1 MPRHSNIQVRKV
13 THNRFSDR
21 LLSIATKVNGILW
34 EADADTFEFTYVS
47 PQSVK
52 ILGYSPEE
60 WYQNHSFWKDH
71 IHPDDRD
78 RTVAFCHSKT
88 QAMQDHEFEYRMIDS
103 AGNIVW
109 IKDIVSVE
117 ENDAGSKVLTGLMI
131 DVTGYHQENIERAN
145 IIQKSYQ
152 LAGIGHWEFD
162 ILQEHLFWSPE
173 VKNLHEVEQTY
184 QPDLKTALEFYPEG
198 LYREA
203 IQEAVNRTIQTG
215 EPYDLELQIITA
227 RGNLRWIRTAGDA
240 KWLNDRCVKIYGVT
254 QDITRSKEREKE
266 INKLS
271 RVARETQNI
280 VIITDPDEHIQ
291 WVNKA
296 FESVTGYSLNEVI
309 GKNPGQLLQGKN
321 TNGKTVKRIARYL
334 TEKEQFNERI
344 LNYTKNGTPYWTQMS
359 VTPIKNKKGEITEFF
374 SIQEVVTEKVKAQKR
389 NEVLLQEIHHR
400 VKNNLAIIS
409 GLLTLEMDEFSNDRA
424 KLSFQRSINRI
435 HSIAKVHELLYGNDD
450 LSSLNICQYLE
461 ELSAII
467 SRAFDH
473 ELKVNIEIDAEHIDM
488 NINEAVPFGML
499 MNELFTNSFKYAF
512 GGSKGHIYVKI
523 REKASSY
530 QVIYRD
536 NGKGM
541 SEIPDFDKAST
552 LGFTIVSTLL
562 AQLNSE
568 FKIDVDNKFELSFDF
583 EKKERGSHSNL

>member
-1 MPRHSNIQVRKV
+1 M

-162 ILQEHLFWSPE
+162 ILQEQLFWSPE

-240 KWLNDRCVKIYGVT
+240 KWLNDRCVKVYGVT
-254 QDITRSKEREKE
+254 QDITRSKDREKE

-541 SEIPDFDKAST
+541 SEVPDFDKAST

>member
-1 MPRHSNIQVRKV
+1 M

-21 LLSIATKVNGILW
+21 LLSIASKVNGILW

-131 DVTGYHQENIERAN
+131 DVTGYHQESIERAN

-162 ILQEHLFWSPE
+162 ILQEQLFWSPE

-198 LYREA
+198 LYRDT

-240 KWLNDRCVKIYGVT
+240 KWLNDRCVKVYGVT
-254 QDITRSKEREKE
+254 QDITRSKDREKE

-541 SEIPDFDKAST
+541 SEVPDFDKAST

>member
-1 MPRHSNIQVRKV
+1 VRKV

-21 LLSIATKVNGILW
+21 LLSIASKVNGILW

-162 ILQEHLFWSPE
+162 ILQEQLFWSPE

-198 LYREA
+198 LYRDT

-240 KWLNDRCVKIYGVT
+240 KWLNDRCVKVYGVT
-254 QDITRSKEREKE
+254 QDITRSKDREKE

>member
-1 MPRHSNIQVRKV
+1 M

-162 ILQEHLFWSPE
+162 ILQEQLFWSPE

-198 LYREA
+198 LYRDT

-240 KWLNDRCVKIYGVT
+240 KWLNDRCVKVYGVT
-254 QDITRSKEREKE
+254 QDITRSKDREKE

>member
-1 MPRHSNIQVRKV
+1 M

-162 ILQEHLFWSPE
+162 ILQEQLFWSPE

-198 LYREA
+198 LYRDT

-240 KWLNDRCVKIYGVT
+240 KWLNDRCVKVYGVT
-254 QDITRSKEREKE
+254 QDITRSKDREKE

-541 SEIPDFDKAST
+541 SEVPDFDKAST

>member
-1 MPRHSNIQVRKV
+1 MRKV

-162 ILQEHLFWSPE
+162 ILQEQLFWSPE

-198 LYREA
+198 LYRDT

-240 KWLNDRCVKIYGVT
+240 KWLNDRCVKVYGVT
-254 QDITRSKEREKE
+254 QDITRSKDREKE

>member
-1 MPRHSNIQVRKV
+1 MRKV
-13 THNRFSDR
+13 THNKFSDR
-21 LLSIATKVNGILW
+21 LLSIASKVNGILW

-162 ILQEHLFWSPE
+162 ILQEQLFWSPE

-198 LYREA
+198 LYRDT

-240 KWLNDRCVKIYGVT
+240 KWLNDRCVKVYGVT
-254 QDITRSKEREKE
+254 QDITRSKDREKE

>member
-1 MPRHSNIQVRKV
+1 VRKV

-162 ILQEHLFWSPE
+162 ILQEQLFWSPE

-198 LYREA
+198 LYRDT

-240 KWLNDRCVKIYGVT
+240 KWLNDRCVKVYGVT
-254 QDITRSKEREKE
+254 QDITRSKDREKE

-541 SEIPDFDKAST
+541 SEVPDFDKAST

>member
-1 MPRHSNIQVRKV
+1 VRKV

-162 ILQEHLFWSPE
+162 ILQEQLFWSPE

-198 LYREA
+198 LYRDT

-240 KWLNDRCVKIYGVT
+240 KWLNDRCVKVYGVT
-254 QDITRSKEREKE
+254 QDITRSKDREKE

>member
-1 MPRHSNIQVRKV
+1 V

-162 ILQEHLFWSPE
+162 ILQEQLFWSPE

-198 LYREA
+198 LYRDT

-541 SEIPDFDKAST
+541 SEVPDFDKAST

-583 EKKERGSHSNL
+583 KKKERGSHSNL